1 MKKIQQIKYFFKYR
15 FNTKE
20 FITTMIIFFI
30 YFTAITVGM
39 LITNTWSINGIEIK
53 LFYGGGLFVSTII
66 NIIKQLK

>member
-1 MKKIQQIKYFFKYR
+1 MNKIQQIRNFFKYR
-15 FNTKE
+15 FNSKE
-20 FITTMIIFFI
+20 FIISMSIFFI

-39 LITNTWSINGIEIK
+39 IITNTWSINGIEIK